1 MVDINLVSI
10 LLPSFFGG
18 VLILL
23 THLILGRQVLNRGIV
38 FMDLAVAQIAAM
50 GAVIAHLM
58 NNVVIGSH
66 SHSQEAFQDG
76 LEAAMPFLFSI
87 GGACLI
93 SRLSRRSPK
102 ELEAIIGCIYVLA
115 AAGILMFLAS
125 DPYGAEHI
133 SDTLGGRILW
143 IQWSNLAIPG
153 LASVALL
160 VGLVLKPDLLRGRL
174 FYPIFA
180 ILVTMSVKMT
190 GVYLVFSTLI
200 MPALAVSGMIGVKA
214 WVMGYCLGIAGIGTG
229 LAISSLFD
237 YPGGASIVVTMAM
250 ACASFRLVRGVKSPA
265 VVSP

>member
-1 MVDINLVSI
+1 MVDINLVTI
-10 LLPSFFGG
+10 LLPSFCSGA
-18 VLILL
+18 LILL

-50 GAVIAHLM
+50 GAVVAHLM
-58 NNVVIGSH
+58 NKIVIGNS
-66 SHSQEAFQDG
+66 SSLSALQDG
-76 LEAAMPFLFSI
+76 VEAAMPFLFSI

-93 SRLSRRSPK
+93 SMLSRRSPR

-115 AAGILMFLAS
+115 AAGILILLAS
-125 DPYGAEHI
+125 DPFGAEHI

-153 LASVALL
+153 LVSLLL
-160 VGLVLKPDLLRGRL
+160 VAGLLVKPELLKGRM

-180 ILVTMSVKMT
+180 VLVTMSVKLT

-200 MPALAVSGMIGVKA
+200 MPALAVSGMVGIKA
-214 WVMGYCLGIAGIGTG
+214 WITGYCLGLAGIGTG
-229 LAISSLFD
+229 LVISSLFD

-250 ACASFRLVRGVKSPA
+250 ACAFFRLLVRSPA
-265 VVSP
+265 ATSR